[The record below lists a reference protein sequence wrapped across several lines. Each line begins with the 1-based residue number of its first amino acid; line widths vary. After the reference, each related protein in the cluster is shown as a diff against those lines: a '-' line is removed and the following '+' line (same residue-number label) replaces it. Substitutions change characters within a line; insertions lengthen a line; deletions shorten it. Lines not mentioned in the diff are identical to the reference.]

1 MSRIFSRPVLH
12 PTLPGTMDT
21 KYHLRPRPHN
31 SMLTAKNRSITECD
45 FITRM
50 VFKDVYWHYAFFIA
64 ILCIYMPF
72 FTCIVFYSPLFYHV
86 HRVVTS
92 LRFVNHY

>member
-1 MSRIFSRPVLH
+1 MSYIPHFLVPWTQNITLGLD
-12 PTLPGTMDT
+12 PTTLCSLP
-21 KYHLRPRPHN
+21 
-31 SMLTAKNRSITECD
+31 KNRSITECD

-50 VFKDVYWHYAFFIA
+50 VFKDVYWHYAFFHCYFMYLHA
-64 ILCIYMPF
+64 F

-86 HRVVTS
+86 HRVVTR